1 MPGNHARKPP
11 TDFTIDCIL
20 STHKSQNCEQQK
32 SPTINYPMNKVLDNP
47 WISKCP
53 SALTFNPSSHRKHNF
68 PSSPLLPSNCFSFFN
83 PQITTNY
90 NENILKVAQHFTPVK
105 NTFYPPS
112 ATSTSS
118 DTTEDFKAQ
127 ITSSVYEN
135 NNFCDNKTIRN
146 SLILSKSFVVKDEIP
161 SSEVLSSIYKCSVCS
176 KTFENS
182 EILDVSRVLELKC
195 QSD

>member
-20 STHKSQNCEQQK
+20 SRSKSQNGEQQR

-47 WISKCP
+47 WIPKCP
-53 SALTFNPSSHRKHNF
+53 SELMFNPSSHRKFNF
-68 PSSPLLPSNCFSFFN
+68 SSSPVLLPNAFSFFN

-90 NENILKVAQHFTPVK
+90 NENILKVAQHFTPV
-105 NTFYPPS
+105 NNHFYPPS

-118 DTTEDFKAQ
+118 DNTEDNKAP
-127 ITSSVYEN
+127 ITPSVYEN
-135 NNFCDNKTIRN
+135 NNFCDNKINRK
-146 SLILSKSFVVKDEIP
+146 LSKNFAVKN
-161 SSEVLSSIYKCSVCS
+161 SVLSPEILASIHKCSICS

-182 EILDVSRVLELKC
+182 EILNVSL
-195 QSD
+195 S